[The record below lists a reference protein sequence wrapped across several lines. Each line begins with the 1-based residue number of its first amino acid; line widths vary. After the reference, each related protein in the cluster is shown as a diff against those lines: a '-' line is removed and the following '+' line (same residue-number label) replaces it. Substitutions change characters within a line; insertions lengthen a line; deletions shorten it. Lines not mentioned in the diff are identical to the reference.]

1 MRILVL
7 KVMLKN
13 ISDDFP
19 TIAIEGNGSRDS
31 HLGNGY
37 AETDVMYTLNTVEV
51 HAVCYEQRSKEE

>member
-1 MRILVL
+1 
-7 KVMLKN
+7 MLKN
-13 ISDDFP
+13 ISDDFA

-51 HAVCYEQRSKEE
+51 HAVCYEQRSEEE